1 MSIFTQE
8 YDPDQHAGFTLA
20 PATRRPSSWG
30 KRFSAGVIA
39 GRIEDDSWDQAARVE
54 REYVAEIER
63 DLAAYRGPDFERTG
77 RSRPVLPDGESYIP
91 GMQSPS
97 LNPEGA
103 RQQKR
108 RELMSLIAGA
118 KADNPEKW
126 AHLPDSPEAY
136 DDEVIKRRQ
145 AEYDEAIAVLNSA
158 PGDAWFGAEFAGRG
172 WAGMTDEVSI
182 ATLPLGGPA
191 AKGAWGLAKFVAAEA
206 LLGGASELAIAP
218 RRQEVARDLDV
229 PEPDIVTDVLMAA
242 ATSGGFAGAL
252 AGLAKGLP
260 HAVRG
265 AQRYLGY
272 RSDRAAAAGAATP
285 PGLSPGQNE
294 GRIRRAGE
302 TLATG
307 QAATAAPTLP
317 AIAADA
323 PANWQAIRGGI
334 FAGESGGDYN
344 ALFGYSNR
352 DGGPFAK
359 VKITEMT
366 VDQAIEFSNPR
377 GEYAAWVRGKIGRT
391 ATPMG
396 AYQIVGTT
404 LRGAKKALGLRGD
417 ELMTPELQ
425 ERLGQF
431 IYRAQGTG
439 AWEGYRGPRADFQ
452 PGEAGH
458 FAGDG
463 APAYQP
469 TTRGYTGA
477 GQVVAGERRLDVE
490 YVVVDA
496 SLLTKAAG
504 RFQPRDRSRINS
516 DAWIAETAARLD
528 PALLMPS
535 PTAAHGAPLVGPDM
549 MIESGNGRF
558 SVIDRAYDLH
568 PDRAEAYKAAIKAQG
583 FEIPEGVERPVLVAK
598 RLTSLTDDERVQVAI
613 DAQDGGTA
621 RMTATERARATARDM
636 TAERLAGF
644 DPAARI
650 GDDANRPFLQ
660 SVLSG
665 QTASER
671 NALFDKGGALNADG
685 RRMMKNA
692 FFARAWDD
700 GSPIGSDILD
710 RYAEAEDAGELKS
723 LMEALDEAAPAMATL
738 KAEIEAGTVRPEF
751 DITPHVLDAIGA
763 IMQARRDAGRI
774 GSSVAEAI
782 EVILGHDDLFAGP
795 NPLSIALLRKFW
807 REGRAAPAAEVARFL
822 NRYANEAR
830 AAGRTGDLM
839 GATPSEVLRAI
850 DAKTFGDLPDEIPA
864 VVPAPIPRV
873 EGAALPE
880 TAFAKGADS
889 PEAEAADRQA
899 LEDLRSG
906 FDAGSRLAQMAV
918 EDADY
923 AAALA
928 RQGEVQPTTDLDGY
942 GTDDFWQ
949 HRTYRGADGQDL
961 VGRDAAVGYLKDKA
975 RALAWSDEGLPPE
988 KVRSERLATIVIGAP
1003 AAGKSTVANPL
1014 ARERGAAIVD
1024 ADEAKKIIPEFGRGD
1039 GASAVHEESGELA
1052 SRLLEEMLVAGDNVL
1067 LPKVGGK
1074 AGSIERTIA
1083 ILREA
1088 GYRVELI
1095 EVSTEPAEAV
1105 ARMMGRGRAS
1115 GRFIPPDIMADGIDG
1130 APRTY
1135 QYLKEKNLADEYA
1148 RIENTPGL
1156 DQPRGILEDQGDILS
1171 ALRRGNGADRPAPGG
1186 RSAGTPEGATG
1197 SEGQPAGITNPTP
1210 VGQRGAEDDLSAA
1223 IAARR
1228 AEFEDLGDF
1237 ELPDGTRASDLLA
1250 DIDEDQN
1257 LLDVLDA
1264 CLIGGNRP

>member
-8 YDPDQHAGFTLA
+8 YDPDHPAGFTLP
-20 PATRRPSSWG
+20 PATRRASSWG
-30 KRFSAGVIA
+30 QRFSAGVAA

-63 DLAAYRGPDFERTG
+63 DLAAYRGPDFERRG

-108 RELMSLIAGA
+108 RELMSLIAVA

-126 AHLPDSPEAY
+126 GHLPDSPDAY
-136 DDEVIKRRQ
+136 DAEVIRRRQ
-145 AEYDEAIAVLNSA
+145 AEYDEAVSVLGAA
-158 PGDAWFGAEFAGRG
+158 PDDAWFGAEFAGRG

-252 AGLAKGLP
+252 HGLVKGLP
-260 HAVRG
+260 RAVQG
-265 AQRYLGY
+265 AQRYLAY
-272 RSDRAAAAGAATP
+272 RRDRATAAGAATP
-285 PGLSPGQNE
+285 PGLSPVQNE
-294 GRIRRAGE
+294 GRILEAAE

-307 QAATAAPTLP
+307 PAAPKVTGHVDWERFDFTPNGNASPRTNRVGYVYGRLIERGMPPHVAAGFVGNFMVESGVNIDPRAVGDGGRALGMAQWNDRGP
-317 AIAADA
+317 ALVEFARKRGTDPTDLDTQIDFVMHELNTAEAGARSKIWATSNPADA
-323 PANWQAIRGGI
+323 ALAISRYYERPGTPHNDRRVG
-334 FAGESGGDYN
+334 FARSVY
-344 ALFGYSNR
+344 
-352 DGGPFAK
+352 
-359 VKITEMT
+359 
-366 VDQAIEFSNPR
+366 DQASR
-377 GEYAAWVRGKIGRT
+377 GEVPKYAGLAVSDR
-391 ATPMG
+391 
-396 AYQIVGTT
+396 AYP
-404 LRGAKKALGLRGD
+404 D
-417 ELMTPELQ
+417 
-425 ERLGQF
+425 
-431 IYRAQGTG
+431 
-439 AWEGYRGPRADFQ
+439 
-452 PGEAGH
+452 
-458 FAGDG
+458 
-463 APAYQP
+463 YQP

-477 GQVVAGERRLDVE
+477 GQVVAGDRRLNVE

-496 SLLTKAAG
+496 SLLRKATG

-535 PTAAHGAPLVGPDM
+535 PTAAHGTPLVGPDM
-549 MIESGNGRF
+549 MVESGNGRF

-583 FEIPEGVERPVLVAK
+583 FDIPEGVERPVLVAK
-598 RLTSLTDDERVQVAI
+598 RLTQLTDDERVQVAI

-636 TAERLAGF
+636 TADRLAAF
-644 DPAARI
+644 DPVARI
-650 GDDANRPFLQ
+650 GDEANRPFLQ

-700 GSPIGSDILD
+700 GGPLGSDILD
-710 RYAEAEDAGELKS
+710 RFAEAEDAGELKS

-774 GSSVAEAI
+774 GGSVAEAI

-807 REGRAAPAAEVARFL
+807 RDGRAAPAAEIARFL

-830 AAGRTGDLM
+830 TSGRTGDMM
-839 GATPSEVLRAI
+839 GASPAEVLRAI
-850 DAKTFGDLPDEIPA
+850 DTKTFGDLPEEIPPVA
-864 VVPAPIPRV
+864 PAPMPRI
-873 EGAALPE
+873 EDAALPE

-899 LEDLRSG
+899 MDDLREIAANP
-906 FDAGSRLAQMAV
+906 DRHRQPTAEEAAL
-918 EDADY
+918 DAD
-923 AAALA
+923 
-928 RQGEVQPTTDLDGY
+928 
-942 GTDDFWQ
+942 
-949 HRTYRGADGQDL
+949 
-961 VGRDAAVGYLKDKA
+961 
-975 RALAWSDEGLPPE
+975 
-988 KVRSERLATIVIGAP
+988 
-1003 AAGKSTVANPL
+1003 
-1014 ARERGAAIVD
+1014 
-1024 ADEAKKIIPEFGRGD
+1024 
-1039 GASAVHEESGELA
+1039 
-1052 SRLLEEMLVAGDNVL
+1052 
-1067 LPKVGGK
+1067 
-1074 AGSIERTIA
+1074 
-1083 ILREA
+1083 
-1088 GYRVELI
+1088 
-1095 EVSTEPAEAV
+1095 
-1105 ARMMGRGRAS
+1105 
-1115 GRFIPPDIMADGIDG
+1115 
-1130 APRTY
+1130 
-1135 QYLKEKNLADEYA
+1135 
-1148 RIENTPGL
+1148 
-1156 DQPRGILEDQGDILS
+1156 
-1171 ALRRGNGADRPAPGG
+1171 
-1186 RSAGTPEGATG
+1186 
-1197 SEGQPAGITNPTP
+1197 
-1210 VGQRGAEDDLSAA
+1210 

-1228 AEFEDLGDF
+1228 AEFEAMGDF
-1237 ELPDGTRASDLLA
+1237 ELPDGTRARDLLA
-1250 DIDEDQN
+1250 DLDEDQN